1 MTLLAKTRT
10 EIEQARDRYPRP
22 RSAILP
28 ALWAVQHEL
37 GEITPAAMGEVAG
50 ILNVAPS
57 EVEAV
62 STFYSMYFQH
72 PHGRHEV
79 IVCINVSCALR
90 GAEEIVEHLESS
102 LGCASGETTADGEF
116 TWSST
121 VECLGGC
128 GGAPTMQVDHHFQ
141 ENLTPQRVDQILGA
155 LREAPTPH
163 QAQTGEAGGVAGGSA
178 GAQKARRRGVPAMT
192 GPAPTEPSSAVSQ
205 AAITDATLPAAGAEP
220 TVGPSEAPPIV
231 ASADQV
237 RSTKRS
243 ARKSAPLGPDVAGG
257 SVPDVPSAGV
267 PDASSPEAL
276 PLTTPKEP
284 DPAATTA
291 PQPKARGRRPS
302 KGAQ

>member
-1 MTLLAKTRT
+1 MTLLAATRT
-10 EIEQARDRYPRP
+10 VIEQARDRYPRP

-37 GEITPAAMGEVAG
+37 GEITPDAMGEVAG

-90 GAEEIVEHLESS
+90 GAEEIVDHLEAS

-128 GGAPTMQVDHHFQ
+128 GGAPTMQVDHHFV
-141 ENLTPQRVDQILGA
+141 ENLTPARVDAVLGG
-155 LREAPTPH
+155 LR
-163 QAQTGEAGGVAGGSA
+163 GGPSGGSA
-178 GAQKARRRGVPAMT
+178 HNAGPVVAGTPPRRAPGGAPGRPPAT
-192 GPAPTEPSSAVSQ
+192 P
-205 AAITDATLPAAGAEP
+205 PAAHPEP
-220 TVGPSEAPPIV
+220 VVGPSTAPPV
-231 ASADQV
+231 DTSSPEKSSGA
-237 RSTKRS
+237 KRS
-243 ARKSAPLGPDVAGG
+243 SRRPAKPAAQGAPL
-257 SVPDVPSAGV
+257 VPDVPGGGA
-267 PDASSPEAL
+267 PDASSDAAL

-291 PQPKARGRRPS
+291 PQPTARTRRPS

>member
-1 MTLLAKTRT
+1 MTLAPATRT
-10 EIEQARDRYPRP
+10 AIEQARDRYPRP

-37 GEITPAAMGEVAG
+37 GQITPDAMGEVAG
-50 ILNVAPS
+50 ILKVAPS

-90 GAEEIVEHLESS
+90 GADDIVEHLERS
-102 LGCASGETTADGEF
+102 LGCKSGETTADGEF

-155 LREAPTPH
+155 LRKAPIPH
-163 QAQTGEAGGVAGGSA
+163 
-178 GAQKARRRGVPAMT
+178 P
-192 GPAPTEPSSAVSQ
+192 
-205 AAITDATLPAAGAEP
+205 EP
-220 TVGPSEAPPIV
+220 TVGPSTAPPV
-231 ASADQV
+231 AASPDTSPGAK
-237 RSTKRS
+237 SS
-243 ARKSAPLGPDVAGG
+243 SRK
-257 SVPDVPSAGV
+257 
-267 PDASSPEAL
+267 
-276 PLTTPKEP
+276 
-284 DPAATTA
+284 PAK
-291 PQPKARGRRPS
+291 QRPS
-302 KGAQ
+302 KDAG

>member
-1 MTLLAKTRT
+1 VTLQAETRT
-10 EIEQARDRYPRP
+10 AIERARDRYPRP

-37 GEITPAAMGEVAG
+37 GQITPDAMGEVAT
-50 ILNVAPS
+50 ILQVAPS

-90 GAEEIVEHLESS
+90 GAEGIVEHLERS

-141 ENLTPQRVDQILGA
+141 ENLTPERVDAILGA
-155 LREAPTPH
+155 LRRSDP
-163 QAQTGEAGGVAGGSA
+163 AGGGAGGSA
-178 GAQKARRRGVPAMT
+178 GRRLGAEMSVPRTDDAREADPAAERGG
-192 GPAPTEPSSAVSQ
+192 GPAPTG
-205 AAITDATLPAAGAEP
+205 PA
-220 TVGPSEAPPIV
+220 GPP
-231 ASADQV
+231 AS
-237 RSTKRS
+237 
-243 ARKSAPLGPDVAGG
+243 
-257 SVPDVPSAGV
+257 PSAKK
-267 PDASSPEAL
+267 PRPRR
-276 PLTTPKEP
+276 TRK
-284 DPAATTA
+284 AA
-291 PQPKARGRRPS
+291 P
-302 KGAQ
+302 